1 MNPLSEETLSRIDRE
16 LAGVG
21 FSRQELQQIAPQI
34 GAWRGEVAALE
45 ELELSEVEP
54 SLTYFPEL
62 L

>member
-1 MNPLSEETLSRIDRE
+1 VNPLSEETLSRIDQE

-34 GAWRGEVAALE
+34 GAWMGEVAALE

-54 SLTYFPEL
+54 SLTYFPEPL
-62 L
+62 